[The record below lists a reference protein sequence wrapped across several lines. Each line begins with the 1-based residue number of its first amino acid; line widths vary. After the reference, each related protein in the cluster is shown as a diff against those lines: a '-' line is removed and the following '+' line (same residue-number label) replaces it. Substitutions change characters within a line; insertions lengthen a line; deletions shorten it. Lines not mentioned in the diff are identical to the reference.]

1 MAHLIKH
8 GKVHAYEPIPE
19 VAEILRQE
27 AAKVGVLDR
36 IEIHVCALADTEGER
51 DFVSFFTPSD
61 EKPAYYSGLRT
72 FPTPEDW
79 VRQIIRTPVTT
90 LDRSLA
96 GVSGL
101 TFIKLDLEGGEYHAL
116 LGGERIINSQRP
128 IIVFENWR
136 GSGALYQYSDHD
148 LFGLLE
154 RLGYELFDIMGTRVT
169 RQLWE
174 SAAWIPVYS
183 VAFPRERG
191 WPDGMTSS
199 INEAL
204 RMHGFPSL
212 YATTTPYSRLPS
224 ERGEPANPS
233 HRPSAEYTFQ
243 WKLLTRAPQIM
254 IVSSLIHTLDERL
267 RYRIPT
273 RIARRVPIRLR
284 SSRRRK

>member
-1 MAHLIKH
+1 M
-8 GKVHAYEPIPE
+8 
-19 VAEILRQE
+19 R
-27 AAKVGVLDR
+27 
-36 IEIHVCALADTEGER
+36 AD
-51 DFVSFFTPSD
+51 
-61 EKPAYYSGLRT
+61 
-72 FPTPEDW
+72 
-79 VRQIIRTPVTT
+79 
-90 LDRSLA
+90 
-96 GVSGL
+96 
-101 TFIKLDLEGGEYHAL
+101 HAL

-136 GSGALYQYSDHD
+136 GSGALYQYSDDD

-183 VAFPRERG
+183 IAFPRERG

-212 YATTTPYSRLPS
+212 HATTMPCSRQPS
-224 ERGEPANPS
+224 EWGEPVNPS

-243 WKLLTRAPQIM
+243 WKLRTRAPQI
-254 IVSSLIHTLDERL
+254 
-267 RYRIPT
+267 
-273 RIARRVPIRLR
+273 
-284 SSRRRK
+284 